1 MVTPRSY
8 QHMAKAWIVYF
19 LQQKGSSMTFSSG
32 GQEQTFH
39 QQQES
44 SHQQQASAA
53 SFQSSSSSFGSKLI
67 IFTHITLNGYVKD
80 PMLVG

>member
-1 MVTPRSY
+1 
-8 QHMAKAWIVYF
+8 
-19 LQQKGSSMTFSSG
+19 MTFSSG

-67 IFTHITLNGYVKD
+67 IFTRFTLNGYVKD